1 MQQYEN
7 RANKPTDSVEQP
19 TNRWSHCSQVTDNV
33 FCSLRYVL
41 QEVNL

>member
-19 TNRWSHCSQVTDNV
+19 TDRWGYYSQGTDNV
-33 FCSLRYVL
+33 LCSLGCGL
-41 QEVNL
+41 QVVNQ